1 MTEQELLSHKRITPE
16 IAAKYLQDG
25 TTAQEIRVKARYGHI
40 PFCSAEQPSGKRWV
54 YRVNPGLLIKYKN
67 GIPTNGV
74 PTDTARH
81 STKKNVIA
89 PSQQNME
96 LLSTNTFTQETGGIV
111 WEITIKSWKKQDN
124 AK

>member
-67 GIPTNGV
+67 GIPTSGV
-74 PTDTARH
+74 PTDTANR
-81 STKKNVIA
+81 STKKDVIA

-96 LLSTNTFTQETGGIV
+96 LLSTNTFMQETGGIV
-111 WEITIKSWKKQDN
+111 WEITIKSWKKPDLT
-124 AK
+124 K